1 MSQKSRCYPISAP
14 DEWPLLREPNDWRHR
29 EGVDSDGCIAANDR
43 GIVVWED
50 RGEARQIAGAV
61 IL

>member
-1 MSQKSRCYPISAP
+1 
-14 DEWPLLREPNDWRHR
+14 LREPNDWRHR

-50 RGEARQIAGAV
+50 PGEARQIAGAV